1 MIDLILLQVLKD
13 KEQYDILRPS
23 VRDHLVADT
32 TLTLIRDY
40 AAYFKHYETTTI
52 NWDMFPSW
60 FRTQRHPTMKADD
73 FEFYEKLFLRLAET
87 PDLKLA
93 ETLKQDLQALD
104 FATRVTNSA
113 NDLLDGK
120 IDSKHFISGV
130 QERLEKA
137 IEAQEATAEVP
148 WDTSSL
154 GEVAKSLSY
163 DDGLKFRLNCLDQSC
178 GSLHAGRLVV
188 TSAYTDTGK
197 CLGKD
202 TLVLM
207 ADGTKKLVQDVVVGD
222 KLQGVNN
229 QVRTVLGTTSGVDQL
244 YKVTQ
249 NDGDDYIVNSK
260 HILSMKVSK
269 TGMYAGKVKGD
280 VWNIPVL
287 DYMANQKSYSL
298 TLRGYKDKA
307 DFGNTEVKH
316 PYLLGA
322 WLADGSSD
330 GTRITVG
337 DTDYEYINAIHT
349 EAQEYSYSVTQPAA
363 GRQENCSSY
372 SPTKGFLTFLR
383 ENSLLKNKHIPLEY
397 LQASRASRLELL
409 AGLLDG
415 DGYLGATG
423 NTFEICTKSNELAQ
437 DILTLARSLG
447 LRANC
452 KSRFKKC
459 QNFDGAWYNIISICR
474 GVDIIPTRLPR
485 KQAKPSHSSKVA
497 MWYGGVLVEPIG
509 EGEYYGFSVDGD
521 SLFLLGDFTV
531 THNSSILAD
540 QFMANFALQSATIK
554 GKWFS
559 DRPVMFFNNEGS
571 SGSIKLMCHQ
581 ALLNSPA
588 DRIQRNPE
596 GAEEATLKRLQG
608 KELMH
613 VVPAQG
619 MTIQEIE
626 RIVRKFKPCCVI
638 IDMLDNVPSY
648 YDAEGTSDQRFRM
661 LYDHFRQMAV
671 KYDFVA
677 VATSQCTGD
686 ANGVERIP
694 LHMMAGSRVAKQS
707 TADLVIML
715 GKSLQAGKQHSRYIH
730 TPKNKLQSRVPH
742 ANRDTDCEVIFD
754 GERRRFKDPEEG

>member
-1 MIDLILLQVLKD
+1 MIDLVLLQVIQD
-13 KEQYDILRPS
+13 KEQYDILRVS
-23 VRDHLVADT
+23 IRDHLVSDT
-32 TLTLIRDY
+32 TLTLVRDY
-40 AAYFKHYETTTI
+40 AAYFKHYETDVI

-60 FRTQRHPTMKADD
+60 FRTQRHPQMKQED
-73 FEFYEKLFLRLAET
+73 FEFYEKLFVRLQEQ
-87 PDLKLA
+87 PDQKLA
-93 ETLKQDLQALD
+93 DTLKQDLQALD
-104 FATRVTNSA
+104 FATRITNTA

-120 IDSKHFISGV
+120 IDSKQFLSSV
-130 QERLEKA
+130 EERLEKA
-137 IEAQEATAEVP
+137 LEIQDDAGGVP
-148 WDTSSL
+148 WDTTSL

-163 DDGLKFRLNCLDQSC
+163 EDGLKFRLNCLDQSC

-244 YKVTQ
+244 YRVKQ

-269 TGMYAGKVKGD
+269 SGMYVGKDKGD

-287 DYMANQKSYSL
+287 EYMAKQKSYSL

-307 DFGNTEVKH
+307 DFGDTKVKH

-322 WLADGSSD
+322 WLADGTSEGSN
-330 GTRITVG
+330 ITIG
-337 DTDYEYINAIHT
+337 DTDLEYINAVHI
-349 EAQEYSYSVTQPAA
+349 EASKHGYEVVQPVS
-363 GRQENCSSY
+363 GHKDNCSTY
-372 SPTKGFLTFLR
+372 NPTKGFRVFLR
-383 ENSLLKNKHIPLEY
+383 ESNLLSNKHIPLEY
-397 LQASRASRLELL
+397 LQASREDRLELL

-423 NTFEICTKSNELAQ
+423 NTFEICAKSDVLAQ

-447 LRANC
+447 LRANS
-452 KSRFKKC
+452 KSSFKKC
-459 QNFDGAWYNIISICR
+459 QNFSGGWYNIISICR
-474 GVDIIPTRLPR
+474 GVDVIPTRLPR
-485 KQAKPSHSSKVA
+485 KQAKPSHYSKVA
-497 MWYGGVLVEPIG
+497 MWYGGVKVEPIG

-540 QFMANFALQSATIK
+540 QFMANFALQAATVR
-554 GKWFS
+554 GKWYS

-571 SGSIKLMCHQ
+571 SGSIKLMCYQ
-581 ALLNSPA
+581 SLLNSPA
-588 DRIQRNPE
+588 DRIQRNPQ
-596 GAEEATLKRLQG
+596 GAEEAALKRLEG
-608 KELMH
+608 KDLMH

-648 YDAEGTSDQRFRM
+648 HDAEGTSDQRFRM

-671 KYDFVA
+671 KYDLVA

-715 GKSLQAGKQHSRYIH
+715 GKSLEMGKQNSRYIH
-730 TPKNKLQSRVPH
+730 TPKNKLQARVPN
-742 ANRDTDCEVIFD
+742 ANRNTDCEVIFD
-754 GERRRFKDPEEG
+754 GERRRFRDPEEG

>member
-40 AAYFKHYETTTI
+40 AAYFKHYETTEI

-87 PDLKLA
+87 PDPKLA

-104 FATRVTNSA
+104 FATRITNSA

-188 TSAYTDTGK
+188 VGAYTDSGK
-197 CLGKD
+197 
-202 TLVLM
+202 
-207 ADGTKKLVQDVVVGD
+207 
-222 KLQGVNN
+222 
-229 QVRTVLGTTSGVDQL
+229 
-244 YKVTQ
+244 
-249 NDGDDYIVNSK
+249 
-260 HILSMKVSK
+260 
-269 TGMYAGKVKGD
+269 
-280 VWNIPVL
+280 
-287 DYMANQKSYSL
+287 
-298 TLRGYKDKA
+298 
-307 DFGNTEVKH
+307 
-316 PYLLGA
+316 
-322 WLADGSSD
+322 
-330 GTRITVG
+330 
-337 DTDYEYINAIHT
+337 
-349 EAQEYSYSVTQPAA
+349 
-363 GRQENCSSY
+363 
-372 SPTKGFLTFLR
+372 
-383 ENSLLKNKHIPLEY
+383 
-397 LQASRASRLELL
+397 
-409 AGLLDG
+409 
-415 DGYLGATG
+415 
-423 NTFEICTKSNELAQ
+423 
-437 DILTLARSLG
+437 
-447 LRANC
+447 
-452 KSRFKKC
+452 
-459 QNFDGAWYNIISICR
+459 
-474 GVDIIPTRLPR
+474 
-485 KQAKPSHSSKVA
+485 
-497 MWYGGVLVEPIG
+497 
-509 EGEYYGFSVDGD
+509 
-521 SLFLLGDFTV
+521 
-531 THNSSILAD
+531 SSILSD
-540 QFMANFALQSATIK
+540 QFMANFSLQSATIK
-554 GKWFS
+554 GKWYS
-559 DRPVMFFNNEGS
+559 DRPIMYFNNEGS
-571 SGSIKLMCHQ
+571 SGNIKLMCHQ

-588 DRIQRNPE
+588 DRIQRNPD

-754 GERRRFKDPEEG
+754 GERRRFKDPED